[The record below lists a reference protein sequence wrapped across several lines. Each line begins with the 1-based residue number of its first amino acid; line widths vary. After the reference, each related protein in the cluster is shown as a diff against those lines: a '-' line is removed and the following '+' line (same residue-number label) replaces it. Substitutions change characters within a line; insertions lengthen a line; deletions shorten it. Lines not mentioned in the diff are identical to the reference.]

1 MLSGYYIYA
10 CSGIVGSIGKPNTPE
25 LHALIKSSGAEKCF
39 KSRIS
44 ASSSRLIIITSK
56 SVASPT
62 ELKEVQAV
70 PTKKGVVFIAWEDF
84 LNILTTQTFDPS
96 DWKQKNGNTG
106 TTKASPITSFAK
118 KVNVKFSSSPEKEN
132 YNKKSTADKS
142 RTFLSPSTKQNKVS
156 VARSHSPDNEPT
168 ANEPRTNISPRR
180 KAIGIINGFGFN
192 VPFAKKGV
200 SVQDD
205 AKLEEVVFKKK
216 EGTETLVWKTK
227 LDKSPVRALNVSS
240 VGVS

>member
-1 MLSGYYIYA
+1 MIRQQQQQSIHQLDRVTSG
-10 CSGIVGSIGKPNTPE
+10 VLP
-25 LHALIKSSGAEKCF
+25 LEKD
-39 KSRIS
+39 S
-44 ASSSRLIIITSK
+44 
-56 SVASPT
+56 SVAN
-62 ELKEVQAV
+62 EL
-70 PTKKGVVFIAWEDF
+70 
-84 LNILTTQTFDPS
+84 
-96 DWKQKNGNTG
+96 
-106 TTKASPITSFAK
+106 
-118 KVNVKFSSSPEKEN
+118 
-132 YNKKSTADKS
+132 
-142 RTFLSPSTKQNKVS
+142 LSPSTKQNKVS

-205 AKLEEVVFKKK
+205 AKLEEVIFKKK

>member
-1 MLSGYYIYA
+1 
-10 CSGIVGSIGKPNTPE
+10 
-25 LHALIKSSGAEKCF
+25 
-39 KSRIS
+39 
-44 ASSSRLIIITSK
+44 
-56 SVASPT
+56 
-62 ELKEVQAV
+62 VQAV

-132 YNKKSTADKS
+132 YKKKSTADKS

-156 VARSHSPDNEPT
+156 VARSHSPDNELT
-168 ANEPRTNISPRR
+168 ANEPMTNISPRR

-192 VPFAKKGV
+192 VPFTKKGV
-200 SVQDD
+200 PVQDD